1 MNQLELPTHM
11 LSDSDVERI
20 KARIR
25 RQRFTLFDV
34 WQLRVWIMLVGA
46 IVGVTGALWWFV
58 TDLLRYNAAMT
69 PKPLSLGSIL
79 GSAFQVVIAG
89 SALGAVVGFMIWL
102 AILGLF
108 NFFRPVYVALFYSP
122 EEFERQ
128 YAKKS
133 PQIR

>member
-1 MNQLELPTHM
+1 
-11 LSDSDVERI
+11 
-20 KARIR
+20 
-25 RQRFTLFDV
+25 
-34 WQLRVWIMLVGA
+34 MLVGA

-58 TDLLRYNAAMT
+58 TDLLRYNAAVT

-79 GSAFQVVIAG
+79 GSVFQVVIAG

-128 YAKKS
+128 YAEK
-133 PQIR
+133 PPRIR